1 MRYLLMIAGEG
12 EPTEEQLAN
21 GCGGWTDELLARGVL
36 VGSGGL
42 HPPGS
47 ATTVRV
53 RGGDVQLSDG
63 PFAESKEQIGG
74 YAVIDCADLDEA
86 VDIASRHPAAAYG
99 TIEVRP
105 MLG

>member
-12 EPTEEQLAN
+12 EPTEEQMAV
-21 GCGGWTDELLARGVL
+21 GCGGWSDDLLARGVL
-36 VGSGGL
+36 VSGGGL
-42 HPPGS
+42 HPPAS

-53 RGGDVQLSDG
+53 RGGGVQLSDG

-74 YAVIDCADLDEA
+74 YAMIDCADLDEA

-99 TIEVRP
+99 AIEVRP

>member
-1 MRYLLMIAGEG
+1 MRYLLMIAGE
-12 EPTEEQLAN
+12 EPTEEQKIA
-21 GCGGWTDELLARGVL
+21 GCGGWSDDLLARGIL
-36 VGSGGL
+36 VGGGGL
-42 HPPGS
+42 HPPAT

-53 RGGDVQLSDG
+53 RGGDVLLTDG

-74 YAVIDCADLDEA
+74 FVMIDCADLDEA
-86 VDIASRHPAAAYG
+86 VEIASSHPAAAYG